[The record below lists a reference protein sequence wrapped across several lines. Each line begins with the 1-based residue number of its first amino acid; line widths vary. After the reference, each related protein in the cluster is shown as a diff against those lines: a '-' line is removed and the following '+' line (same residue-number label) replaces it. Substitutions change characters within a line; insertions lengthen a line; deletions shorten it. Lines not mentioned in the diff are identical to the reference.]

1 MTKSSGWLYAW
12 SWMME
17 KKTSKADAAWKF
29 ISWASS
35 SQYENLVGQKNG
47 WATVPSGKRTSLYS
61 NADYTKAAAAFAPAT
76 LEALKN
82 ANPTDPGTQ
91 PRPTVGIQFVDI
103 PEFTDLGDK
112 VTALISS
119 AIAGSGSVDDALS
132 QGQTLATTVASN
144 YK

>member
-1 MTKSSGWLYAW
+1 VAHP
-12 SWMME
+12 
-17 KKTSKADAAWKF
+17 DAAWQF

-35 SQYENLVGQKNG
+35 QQYEELVGAKLG
-47 WATVPSGKRTSLYS
+47 WAKVPAGKRTSLYS
-61 NADYTKAAAAFAPAT
+61 NPAYTKAAAAFAPAT

-103 PEFTDLGDK
+103 PEFTALGDD
-112 VTALISS
+112 VTKALS
-119 AIAGSGSVDDALS
+119 AVLAGNGTVADALNA
-132 QGQTLATTVASN
+132 GQAEATSIAEN